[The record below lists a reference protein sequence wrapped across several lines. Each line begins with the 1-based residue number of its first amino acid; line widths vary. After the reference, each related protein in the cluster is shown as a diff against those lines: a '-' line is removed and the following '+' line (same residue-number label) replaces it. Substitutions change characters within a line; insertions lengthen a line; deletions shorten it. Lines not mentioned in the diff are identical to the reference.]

1 MQALKNKLRKMIPR
15 RVMYFYYLLT
25 ATRAYMYDIK
35 RRVHDKIYNDGE
47 AVKVKR
53 DLTVAYHIVEKG
65 LTMPETRPGFG
76 KQVII
81 NLTNL
86 VARYEKLGLNKD
98 DVEFVQTIS
107 VLKEYQ
113 QFHEQIGHT
122 LDEDITNRLKHI
134 KEKYPDLTGIAQIRT
149 TSTAFFQDI
158 NKPFDKFC
166 FSRYSVRN
174 YTSQEIPLSVLERCV
189 ELAMRSPSFCNRQPN
204 RVYVVKSAEK
214 KQGILELQ
222 NGNRGFGHLAET
234 LLVVTSVISV
244 TKDIH
249 ERHENHLNGG
259 MFIMTLINA
268 LHFHKIGACSLNW
281 SVSKTN
287 DLKMR
292 KLINIPE
299 NEVILLVIS
308 CGYLPDKLSIASS
321 PRKPVK
327 DICFVRN

>member
-1 MQALKNKLRKMIPR
+1 
-15 RVMYFYYLLT
+15 MYFYYLLT

>member
-1 MQALKNKLRKMIPR
+1 MQALKNKLRRMIPR
-15 RVMYFYYLLT
+15 RVMYLYYLLT

-98 DVEFVQTIS
+98 DVEFEQTIS

-113 QFHEQIGHT
+113 EFHKQIGHI
-122 LDEDITNRLKHI
+122 LEEDISKRLNII
-134 KEKYPDLTGIAQIRT
+134 KEKYPNVTGIKQIRT
-149 TSTAFFQDI
+149 TSADFFQQV
-158 NKPFDKFC
+158 NEPFDRFC